1 MHHGVGLGPDE
12 GRWNHNVRYHRL
24 VPQAAPPPYG
34 RVLDVGCG
42 EGLLSRRLAPFATH
56 VTGIDVSPAMIDEAR
71 RQAPA
76 GLALDY
82 GVSDVLVDPPA
93 GVFDL
98 VTCHAMLHHVAL
110 EPGLAALRALVAP
123 GGMLVVVGL
132 AAVRSPADHV
142 AGAVG
147 LLAAAVLDRR
157 NGVWEPD
164 QPLADPTTTLAEV
177 RTAAA
182 RLVPGAR
189 VGRRLLWRYSLV
201 WQAPPA

>member
-1 MHHGVGLGPDE
+1 MPRGVGLGPDE
-12 GRWNHNVRYHRL
+12 GRWNHNVHYHRL
-24 VPQAAPPPYG
+24 VPAAVPPPYG

-56 VTGIDVSPAMIDEAR
+56 VTGVDVSPAMIDEAR

-76 GLALDY
+76 DLALDY
-82 GVSDVLVDPPA
+82 RVADVLVDPPA

-98 VTCHAMLHHVAL
+98 VTSVAVLHHLAL
-110 EPGLAALRALVAP
+110 EPGLVALRERVAP
-123 GGMLVVVGL
+123 GGTLVVVGL

-147 LLAAAVLDRR
+147 LGAAALLDRR
-157 NGVWEPD
+157 HGVWEPD

-177 RTAAA
+177 RSAAA

-189 VGRRLLWRYSLV
+189 VRRHLLWRYSLV
-201 WQAPPA
+201 WHAPRA